1 MAKARKDVVLD
12 TNVWIA
18 FLHEED
24 SQHAKAKRLLKD
36 ATAPVVVPEYVLLE
50 VVTVLRHLRRHE
62 EANRFIEQVLD
73 DSGTFLPAN
82 ALAYEVAEMLP
93 NVPKHLSCTD
103 VALLALSRDYEVLTF
118 DSALARAIK
127 GRA

>member
-1 MAKARKDVVLD
+1 MAQARKDVILD

-24 SQHAKAKRLLKD
+24 SQHVKAKRLLKD
-36 ATAPVVVPEYVLLE
+36 VTAPVVVPEYVLLE
-50 VVTVLRHLRRHE
+50 VVTVLRNLRRHE
-62 EANRFIEQVLD
+62 EANRFTEQALD
-73 DSGTFLPAN
+73 YSGTFLPAN
-82 ALAYEVAEMLP
+82 TLAYEIAEMLP
-93 NVPKHLSCTD
+93 NVPKHLSFTD
-103 VALLALSRDYEVLTF
+103 TALLALARNYEVLTF